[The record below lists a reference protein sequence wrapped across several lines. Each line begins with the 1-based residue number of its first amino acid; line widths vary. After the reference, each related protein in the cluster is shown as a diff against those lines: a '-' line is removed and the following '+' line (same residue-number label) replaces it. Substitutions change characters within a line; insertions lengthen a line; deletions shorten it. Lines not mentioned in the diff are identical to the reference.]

1 MGQFDSI
8 EAILDFAISEEK
20 GAQEFYLQLAQKVD
34 NPAVKK
40 ALEDFAKEEA
50 AHQAKLEKIKAG
62 GKLLQTSNQVSDLK
76 IADYLVDVAPSAD
89 MDYQSVLT
97 IAMKKEKAA
106 FKLYTELA
114 AQTTD
119 SEIKEVFL
127 SLAQE
132 EAKHKLRFE
141 MEYDEVIL
149 KED

>member
-1 MGQFDSI
+1 MEKFDSI

-20 GAQEFYLQLAQKVD
+20 GAQKFYLELAQKVD
-34 NPAVKK
+34 NPAIKK

-50 AHQAKLEKIKAG
+50 GHQAKLEKIKAG
-62 GKLLQTSNQVSDLK
+62 GKLQRSGEQVSDLK
-76 IADYLVDVAPSAD
+76 IADYLVDVEPSVD

-106 FKLYTELA
+106 FKLYSQLA
-114 AQTTD
+114 AQTAD
-119 SEIKEVFL
+119 PEIKEVFL

-141 MEYDEVIL
+141 LEYDEEIL

>member
-1 MGQFDSI
+1 MEQFDSV

-20 GAQEFYLQLAQKVD
+20 GAQKFYLELAQKVN
-34 NPAVKK
+34 NPAIKK

-50 AHQAKLEKIKAG
+50 AHQAKLERIKAG
-62 GKLLQTSNQVSDLK
+62 GKLQQSGEQVSDLK
-76 IADYLVDVAPSAD
+76 IADYLVDVEPGAD

-106 FKLYTELA
+106 FKLYSQLA
-114 AQTTD
+114 AQTVD
-119 SEIKEVFL
+119 QEIKEVFL

-141 MEYDEVIL
+141 LEYDEEIL
-149 KED
+149 REG

>member
-1 MGQFDSI
+1 MEKFDSV

-20 GAQEFYLQLAQKVD
+20 GAQKFYMQLAQKVD

-50 AHQAKLEKIKAG
+50 AHQAKLETIKAS
-62 GKLLQTSNQVSDLK
+62 GKLQPASSKVAGLK
-76 IADYLVDVAPSAD
+76 IADYLVDIEPRVD
-89 MDYQSVLT
+89 MDYQDVLT

-114 AQTTD
+114 SQTTD
-119 SEIKEVFL
+119 AEIKEVFL

-132 EAKHKLRFE
+132 EARHKLRFE
-141 MEYDEVIL
+141 MEYDDEIL

>member
-1 MGQFDSI
+1 MEKFDSI

-20 GAQEFYLQLAQKVD
+20 GAQEFYLQLVQKVD
-34 NPAVKK
+34 NPSVKK

-62 GKLLQTSNQVSDLK
+62 GKLQQASGQVADLK
-76 IADYLVDVAPSAD
+76 IADYLVDVEPSAD

-114 AQTTD
+114 AQSAD
-119 SEIKEVFL
+119 AEIKEVFL
-127 SLAQE
+127 DLAKE

-141 MEYDEVIL
+141 MEYDDVIL

>member
-1 MGQFDSI
+1 MEKFDSV

-20 GAQEFYLQLAQKVD
+20 GAQKFYMQLAQKVD

-50 AHQAKLEKIKAG
+50 AHQAKLETIKAS
-62 GKLLQTSNQVSDLK
+62 GKLQPASSKVADLK
-76 IADYLVDVAPSAD
+76 IADYLVDIEPRVD
-89 MDYQSVLT
+89 MDYQDVLT

-114 AQTTD
+114 SQTTD
-119 SEIKEVFL
+119 AEIKEVFL

-132 EAKHKLRFE
+132 EARHKLRFE
-141 MEYDEVIL
+141 MEYDDEIL

>member
-1 MGQFDSI
+1 MDKFDSV

-20 GAQEFYLQLAQKVD
+20 GAQKFYMQLAQKVD
-34 NPAVKK
+34 NPSVKK

-50 AHQAKLEKIKAG
+50 AHQVKLEKIKAG
-62 GKLLQTSNQVSDLK
+62 GKLAQAGDQVSDLK
-76 IADYLVDVAPSAD
+76 IADYLVDIEPRAD
-89 MDYQSVLT
+89 MDYQDVLT

-119 SEIKEVFL
+119 TEIKEIFL

-132 EAKHKLRFE
+132 EARHKLRFE
-141 MEYDEVIL
+141 MEYDDEIL